1 MNNYCDY
8 ITADLLKELIDH
20 NFPAYKYS
28 VGGYD
33 GKPVYYTKDL
43 FDPDWME
50 CDAYKIPT
58 YAEVLDW
65 FMSKGIVITLEPFF
79 TFALKDNVGYNCKI
93 SYIAKECK
101 MKTIS
106 ELDMIKSNDGYGGSF
121 QRTMEDVIEFA
132 LYNVLNII
140 NMANKKTTIDV
151 NDKSEVVEKN
161 LIHDQEAAG
170 SSPDGHF

>member
-1 MNNYCDY
+1 MNNYCDH

-43 FDPDWME
+43 FDPDWTE

-79 TFALKDNVGYNCKI
+79 TFALKDNVGYNWKI
-93 SYIAKECK
+93 SYIVKECK

-132 LYNVLNII
+132 LYNVLNY
-140 NMANKKTTIDV
+140 
-151 NDKSEVVEKN
+151 DK
-161 LIHDQEAAG
+161 
-170 SSPDGHF
+170 

>member
-43 FDPDWME
+43 FDPDWRD

-79 TFALKDNVGYNCKI
+79 TFALKDNVGYNWKI
-93 SYIAKECK
+93 SYIVKECK

-132 LYNVLNII
+132 LYNVLNY
-140 NMANKKTTIDV
+140 
-151 NDKSEVVEKN
+151 DK
-161 LIHDQEAAG
+161 
-170 SSPDGHF
+170 

>member
-79 TFALKDNVGYNCKI
+79 TFALKDNVGYNWKI
-93 SYIAKECK
+93 SYIVKECK

-132 LYNVLNII
+132 LYNVLNY
-140 NMANKKTTIDV
+140 
-151 NDKSEVVEKN
+151 DK
-161 LIHDQEAAG
+161 
-170 SSPDGHF
+170 

>member
-43 FDPDWME
+43 FDPDWMD

-65 FMSKGIVITLEPFF
+65 FLSKGIVITLRPFF
-79 TFALKDNVGYNCKI
+79 TFSLNDRIGYNWEI
-93 SYIAKECK
+93 SYITNDCE
-101 MKTIS
+101 MKTIT
-106 ELDMIKSNDGYGGSF
+106 ELDMMKSDEGYGGSF

-132 LYNVLNII
+132 LYNVLNY
-140 NMANKKTTIDV
+140 DR
-151 NDKSEVVEKN
+151 
-161 LIHDQEAAG
+161 
-170 SSPDGHF
+170 